1 MPYYEKHP
9 ALPQTDSEGKQT
21 DTAGAQHDTYATN
34 RKVLNVPSFIQ
45 FLQYSGILFAFNSV
59 GFW

>member
-9 ALPQTDSEGKQT
+9 ALPQTDSDGKQT
-21 DTAGAQHDTYATN
+21 ETARAQHDTYAIN

-45 FLQYSGILFAFNSV
+45 FSQYN
-59 GFW
+59 

>member
-9 ALPQTDSEGKQT
+9 ALPQTDSDGKQIKT
-21 DTAGAQHDTYATN
+21 GGAQHDTYAIN

-45 FLQYSGILFAFNSV
+45 FSQYS
-59 GFW
+59 